1 MKKVTITIEGTIQI
15 CEYASTYKEF
25 YDTFYMT
32 LGWHTVD
39 ALYVDGNEEENLIKK
54 KGKYVK
60 VDDYFHDLFS
70 EEGDHPL
77 PVEVHLRET
86 HGGDRFSYTI
96 ELADDEAFDIK
107 KVQLVKSD
115 REIECCPYFI
125 LAQHILYDGKE
136 IKVNEEDE
144 YLSTGIDGRY
154 CSEYIIDY
162 FENDD

>member
-15 CEYASTYKEF
+15 CEYASTCKEF
-25 YDTFYMT
+25 YDTYYMT
-32 LGWHTVD
+32 LGWYTVD

-60 VDDYFHDLFS
+60 VGDYFHDLFS

-96 ELADDEAFDIK
+96 ELTDDEAFDIK

-144 YLSTGIDGRY
+144 YLTTGIDGRY
-154 CSEYIIDY
+154 CSEYIIEDFDNDY
-162 FENDD
+162 

>member
-1 MKKVTITIEGTIQI
+1 MKKVIITIEGTIQI
-15 CEYASTYKEF
+15 CEYASTCKEF

-39 ALYVDGNEEENLIKK
+39 ALYVNGNEEENLIKK

-60 VDDYFHDLFS
+60 VGDYFHNLFS
-70 EEGDHPL
+70 KEGDHPL

-86 HGGDRFSYTI
+86 HGGDRFSYTVQ
-96 ELADDEAFDIK
+96 LADDEEFDVK

-125 LAQHILYDGKE
+125 LAEYILYDGKVVA
-136 IKVNEEDE
+136 VNEIDE
-144 YLSTGIDGRY
+144 YQRTGIDGKY
-154 CSEYIIDY
+154 CSEYVIDY
-162 FENDD
+162 FDND